1 MQESVRKEQ
10 KKSQTL
16 LTRPTSL
23 ETLRTGRFDP
33 HWNRTRQ
40 CGIKLPHG
48 LALMFE
54 GLLLQLACFVIQH
67 RDRLLSSV

>member
-23 ETLRTGRFDP
+23 EMLRTGIITTYRILRLMVRRGFPNIYPDQP
-33 HWNRTRQ
+33 SRAICKAPSFR
-40 CGIKLPHG
+40 LP
-48 LALMFE
+48 
-54 GLLLQLACFVIQH
+54 
-67 RDRLLSSV
+67 D